1 MSLGSDALRVN
12 GGVLDFFRNDQ
23 RREPKVAERCVCRAK
38 LLGSMLGL
46 PADLS
51 DTRSDGLRLSAV
63 QWEIQLPTATFLGL
77 PDVSSDPN
85 EAAAGWL
92 VDRSQIAG
100 RVLPW
105 SLSSR

>member
-1 MSLGSDALRVN
+1 MN
-12 GGVLDFFRNDQ
+12 GVVLDFFRNDQ
-23 RREPKVAERCVCRAK
+23 RCEPEVAGRRVRRAK
-38 LLGSMLGL
+38 LLGSMLDS
-46 PADLS
+46 PAELS
-51 DTRSDGLRLSAV
+51 DARSDGLRLSAV

-85 EAAAGWL
+85 EPAAGWL